1 MIENLTKYGSY
12 VPKGLWYG
20 YEKRH
25 LHLNIIVFVSI
36 VFDIF
41 HIKII
46 IKI

>member
-1 MIENLTKYGSY
+1 MIENLTKHGSY

-20 YEKRH
+20 NEKRH
-25 LHLNIIVFVSI
+25 LHLNIIVL

-41 HIKII
+41 RIKII